1 MRGLWVVS
9 EELPVRVFGQAH
21 DIVADP
27 LVANDIVGGDAN
39 LRHSRRVDVIIT
51 NPDHMIR
58 KSCLS
63 VVAGLSPDESLD
75 SHFHVAGLVHEN
87 GALAAELKC
96 ARSDVLGG
104 RRADDLAHVP
114 TPRVE
119 NVVELVS

>member
-1 MRGLWVVS
+1 
-9 EELPVRVFGQAH
+9 
-21 DIVADP
+21 
-27 LVANDIVGGDAN
+27 
-39 LRHSRRVDVIIT
+39 
-51 NPDHMIR
+51 MIR

-75 SHFHVAGLVHEN
+75 GHFHVAGLVHED

-96 ARSDVLGG
+96 ARGDVLGG

-119 NVVELVS
+119 NVVELVSQQLCGLGDPAAYDADALCRGRQ